1 MSSKV
6 RLDLA
11 HEVFRAVGEQS
22 LARLIELTDPDIEW
36 SSFFAV
42 GEKAGVYHG
51 HEGLE
56 RYIRDLADTWEMV
69 NPQPEEGLAWGQI
82 AVFVGRIGY
91 RGRESGFETESPAGW
106 IFRFRANKVSRFRA
120 FRDPEGALESVGLA
134 DRGTTA

>member
-6 RLDLA
+6 HLDLA

-22 LARLIELTDPDIEW
+22 LPRLMELTDPDVEW
-36 SSFFAV
+36 SSFFTV

-69 NPQPEEGLAWGQI
+69 NPQPEEGLVWGPI
-82 AVFVGRIGY
+82 AMFVGRIGY
-91 RGRESGFETESPAGW
+91 RGRGSGVEGESPAGW
-106 IFRFRANKVSRFRA
+106 VFRFRANKVCRFRA
-120 FRDPEGALESVGLA
+120 FRDPEAALESVGLP
-134 DRGTTA
+134 GGESTA